1 MEVKMEEDLFKKA
14 MIWVTVIV
22 LIAYLIVEYDV
33 YRPTKPAEE
42 VI

>member
-1 MEVKMEEDLFKKA
+1 MEEDLFKKA

-22 LIAYLIVEYDV
+22 LISYLIVEYDV

-42 VI
+42 VE

>member
-1 MEVKMEEDLFKKA
+1 MEEDLFRKA

-33 YRPTKPAEE
+33 YRPTKPVVE
-42 VI
+42 VL